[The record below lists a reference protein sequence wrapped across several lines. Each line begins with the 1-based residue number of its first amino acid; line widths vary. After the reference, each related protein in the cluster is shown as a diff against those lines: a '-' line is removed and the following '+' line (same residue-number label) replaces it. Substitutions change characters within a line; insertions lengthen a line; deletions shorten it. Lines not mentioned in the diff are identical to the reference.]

1 MDSSSSQF
9 GGCGHTCVNSSNGYK
24 GEIKR
29 KLYPTRD
36 GRKVAALH
44 LSSQR
49 ALFVIWKTGVAFG
62 SKGMVFNSGLMTKAG
77 DGSSGRSHMMRKSHV
92 RFPENGVATYWS
104 FDQPPSLNSAL
115 GPPLTLSLL

>member
-36 GRKVAALH
+36 GRKVI
-44 LSSQR
+44 R
-49 ALFVIWKTGVAFG
+49 
-62 SKGMVFNSGLMTKAG
+62 
-77 DGSSGRSHMMRKSHV
+77 
-92 RFPENGVATYWS
+92 
-104 FDQPPSLNSAL
+104 
-115 GPPLTLSLL
+115 PPLVRLASERFFRARSGPGPYSIQNAGPQRKLHCLPPPEKQNVRESKLNIHT

>member
-36 GRKVAALH
+36 GPAPP
-44 LSSQR
+44 QR
-49 ALFVIWKTGVAFG
+49 AGWFLCRRRG
-62 SKGMVFNSGLMTKAG
+62 
-77 DGSSGRSHMMRKSHV
+77 
-92 RFPENGVATYWS
+92 
-104 FDQPPSLNSAL
+104 AL
-115 GPPLTLSLL
+115 GEETLSEVAITNGRINPFSRIIKKDCWQQAETFLWPP